1 MAKRM
6 LEDTKSKKGRIIFN
20 IIVAIIFLLLIAGIF
35 YISPNYVKED
45 REGKIGILINNNDV
59 TLSMKKD
66 IYKDEN
72 NNIYLSR
79 EDVKNYFDKYINYDE
94 ETGEIIT
101 TSEINI
107 ARMHVGSN
115 DISINGVEDTLNS
128 QVLEK
133 NDTIYIPFSEISEKV
148 YDVNLNYI
156 ESTDTIVID
165 SLDRKQEKATIT
177 KNTNLK
183 YKTTGFSRTLSKLK
197 EGDEVIYIQDVE
209 DWTQVR
215 TKDGIIGYVK
225 NDVLGKKETVREDK
239 EYVKKVDGK
248 VNLVWDYYSEYVNA
262 PDRTNQT
269 IDGVNVVSP
278 AFFSLE
284 TGSNGEI
291 FDNCNEEGIRYI
303 EWAHNNGYQVWA
315 MFSNNSLRDTTSNI
329 LNDYEKREYMI
340 QNLLNLAEKYNIDG
354 INVDFEN
361 MNGEDKDLYSRFLIE
376 LSPQLRRAGKTLSVD
391 VTAPDGSET
400 WSLCFDR
407 DTIADVSDYI
417 IFMAYDQHGPSSK
430 KAGTVAGYN
439 WVETNIKK
447 FLGQEDVDAEKLIL
461 GIPLYT
467 RLWKETNGEVESD
480 VVNMK
485 DIQSEVPEGLVANW
499 DDELKQYYAEYEEN
513 GSTYKIWVENE
524 KSVQEKIKLANN
536 YKLAGIAFWEKD
548 RETNDEFWTM
558 VKEELNK

>member
-6 LEDTKSKKGRIIFN
+6 LEDTKGNKGKVIVHIIIALVFLGLITIIFY
-20 IIVAIIFLLLIAGIF
+20 L
-35 YISPNYVKED
+35 SPNYAKED

-66 IYKDEN
+66 IYKDDN
-72 NNIYLSR
+72 NNIYLSL
-79 EDVKNYFDKYINYDE
+79 EDIKNFFDKYIEYDE

-107 ARMHVGSN
+107 ARMHLNSN
-115 DISINGVEDTLNS
+115 KISINGIDETLNS
-128 QVLEK
+128 DILEK
-133 NDTIYIPFSEISEKV
+133 NDTVYLPFSEMSEKV

-156 ESTDTIVID
+156 QSTDTIIID
-165 SLDRKQEKATIT
+165 SLDRKQEKVTVE

-183 YKTTGFSRTLSKLK
+183 YKTTVFSKTLSKLN
-197 EGDEVIYIQDVE
+197 EGDELIYIDETE
-209 DWTQVR
+209 DWIKVR

-225 NDVLGKKETVREDK
+225 NDTVGEKQTIREEK

-248 VNLVWDYYSEYVNA
+248 VNLVWDYYSEYVTA
-262 PDRTNQT
+262 PDRTNQV

-278 AFFSLE
+278 SFFSLE

-291 FDNCNEEGIRYI
+291 FDNCNDEGRRYI

-315 MFSNNSLRDTTSNI
+315 MFSNNSLRDTTSTI
-329 LNDYEKREYMI
+329 LNDYDKREYMI
-340 QNLLNLAEKYNIDG
+340 QNILNLVQEYNIDG
-354 INVDFEN
+354 LNVDFEN
-361 MNGEDKDLYSRFLIE
+361 MNGDDKDLYSRFLIE
-376 LSPQLRRAGKTLSVD
+376 LSPQLKKAGKTLSVD
-391 VTAPDGSET
+391 VTAPDGSEN

-430 KAGTVAGYN
+430 EPGTVAGYN

-447 FLGQEDVDAEKLIL
+447 FLGQEDVDADKIIL

-467 RLWKETNGEVESD
+467 RIWEEKDGEVSSD

-485 DIQSEVPEGLVANW
+485 DIESEVPEGLVANW
-499 DDELKQYYAEYEEN
+499 DDELKQYYAEYQED
-513 GSTYKIWVENE
+513 GATYKIWIENDR
-524 KSVQEKIKLANN
+524 SIQEKINLANQYN
-536 YKLAGIAFWEKD
+536 LAGIAFWEKD
-548 RETNDEFWTM
+548 REPNDAFWTM
-558 VKEELNK
+558 VKEQLN